1 MFSFEAPR
9 VVLTPCIGVCVL
21 DADGVCEGCH
31 RTSGEIAS
39 WSTLPDRERLYIM
52 NYVLPQRE
60 KSRA

>member
-9 VVLTPCIGVCVL
+9 VVLTPCIGVCNL

-31 RTSGEIAS
+31 RTRGEIAA
-39 WSTLPDRERLYIM
+39 WSTLPDGERLYIM